1 MKNLLILTVI
11 LLTFFSCKH
20 EFEKP
25 YWDVSLASPIAFST
39 IDLDD
44 ISTDSIFSIDTLSDN
59 SLTLV
64 YQNEILDVSIDSN
77 FQLNAI
83 STTKNIKL
91 ETIVFPDQTI
101 PHEINFGELIQS
113 TGLGFLFPND
123 SLRIIPA
130 ISGAI
135 NDIVPIDANEYFEQ
149 MTLNQGFMDITI
161 SNNLA
166 SDLSN
171 LVINLRNEG
180 EATNLVEIN
189 LPYLASGDV
198 FQTTESLANQII
210 YGDMEIE
217 ILNADMVGTGST
229 PVLIQY
235 QDALA
240 TEIKIRDLIL
250 EQGIAIFPS
259 QEIFNEDTVV
269 AFDIGDVRL
278 TRVLVD
284 EGGVEV
290 IGVSTVQDTLKIEYI
305 IPGATKDGQ
314 EFKLNFNLPPAPV
327 GESMTVVEFFDFS
340 GYEID
345 LTGQF
350 GDTINT
356 LYTVSRG
363 WIDSSGIVTEISL
376 QDSIFNTITVKEI
389 IPAKAWGYLGSD
401 TISGEESIDF
411 DFFDDLNGSFDLE
424 QLDVSLVTKNFLG
437 SKGEVT
443 IKKLEAVSNSQSI
456 SLNSDQINSPFEIE
470 AATSNSDNTITSSEL
485 EITFNQDNS
494 NIDELVELKP
504 NAFNFEYEI
513 ITNNDLNQ
521 ELGFAYKGQ
530 GVKSELQMKIPVFIS
545 LDNIAFS
552 DTVDVDFTI
561 PSDIDQGSFT
571 VLAENGYP
579 LNAQIEL
586 LMLDDANNLIETL
599 ISGQEILA
607 GEIDQNGIVSAVK
620 LSQLNVPFS
629 NASNLNNTKK
639 VGFRVSFSTSPQNQ
653 TVKFYSDY
661 AIKLKLVGN
670 FNYTL
675 GQ

>member
-83 STTKNIKL
+83 STTKNVKL

-305 IPGATKDGQ
+305 IPSATKDGQ

-579 LNAQIEL
+579 LNTHIEL

>member
-83 STTKNIKL
+83 STTKNVKL

-305 IPGATKDGQ
+305 IPSATKDGQ

-579 LNAQIEL
+579 LNSHIEL

>member
-25 YWDVSLASPIAFST
+25 YWDISLASPIAFST

-83 STTKNIKL
+83 STTKNVKL

-305 IPGATKDGQ
+305 IPSATKDGQ

-327 GESMTVVEFFDFS
+327 GESMTVVEFFNFS

-579 LNAQIEL
+579 LNAHIEL

>member
-83 STTKNIKL
+83 STTKNVKL

-135 NDIVPIDANEYFEQ
+135 NDIVTIDANEYFEQ

-305 IPGATKDGQ
+305 IPSATKDGQ

-579 LNAQIEL
+579 LNAHIEL

>member
-83 STTKNIKL
+83 STTKNVKL

>member
-83 STTKNIKL
+83 STTKNVKL

-161 SNNLA
+161 SNNLP

-456 SLNSDQINSPFEIE
+456 SLNSDQINSLFEIE

-561 PSDIDQGSFT
+561 PSDIVQGSFT

>member
-83 STTKNIKL
+83 STTKNVKL

-305 IPGATKDGQ
+305 IPSATKDGQ

-545 LDNIAFS
+545 LDNIVFS

-579 LNAQIEL
+579 LNSHIEL

>member
-1 MKNLLILTVI
+1 MKNLLILIVI

-83 STTKNIKL
+83 STTKNVKL

-305 IPGATKDGQ
+305 IPSATKDGQ

-579 LNAQIEL
+579 LNAHIEL

>member
-83 STTKNIKL
+83 STTKNVKL

-101 PHEINFGELIQS
+101 PHEISFGELIQS
-113 TGLGFLFPND
+113 SGLGFLFPND

-161 SNNLA
+161 TNNLP

-259 QEIFNEDTVV
+259 QELFNEDTVV

-278 TRVLVD
+278 TKVLVD

-305 IPGATKDGQ
+305 IPGATKNGQ
-314 EFKLNFNLPPAPV
+314 EFKLNFNLPPAPI

-411 DFFDDLNGSFDLE
+411 DFFDDLNGSFNLE

-443 IKKLEAVSNSQSI
+443 IKKLEAVSNSQTI
-456 SLNSDQINSPFEIE
+456 SLNSDQINSPYEIE
-470 AATSNSDNTITSSEL
+470 SATSNSDNTITSSEL

-561 PSDIDQGSFT
+561 PSDIDQGSFI

-607 GEIDQNGIVSAVK
+607 GEIDQKGIVSAVK
-620 LSQLNVPFS
+620 LSELNVPFS

>member
-83 STTKNIKL
+83 STTKNVKL

-101 PHEINFGELIQS
+101 PHEISFGELIQS
-113 TGLGFLFPND
+113 SGLGFLFPND

-161 SNNLA
+161 TNNLP

-278 TRVLVD
+278 TKVLVD

-305 IPGATKDGQ
+305 IPGATKNGQ
-314 EFKLNFNLPPAPV
+314 EFKLNFNLPPAPI

-411 DFFDDLNGSFDLE
+411 DFFDDLNGSFNLE

-443 IKKLEAVSNSQSI
+443 IKKLEAISNSQTI
-456 SLNSDQINSPFEIE
+456 SLNSDQINSPYEIE

-561 PSDIDQGSFT
+561 PSDIDQGSFI

-620 LSQLNVPFS
+620 LSELNVPFS

>member
-83 STTKNIKL
+83 STTKNVKL

-305 IPGATKDGQ
+305 IPSATKDGQ

-579 LNAQIEL
+579 LNAHIEL

>member
-25 YWDVSLASPIAFST
+25 YWNVSLASPIAFST

-83 STTKNIKL
+83 STTKNVKL

>member
-83 STTKNIKL
+83 STTKNVKL

-135 NDIVPIDANEYFEQ
+135 NDIVTIDANEYFEQ

-305 IPGATKDGQ
+305 IPSATKDGQ

-401 TISGEESIDF
+401 TIYGEESIDF

-579 LNAQIEL
+579 LNAHIEL

-620 LSQLNVPFS
+620 LSELNVPFS

>member
-25 YWDVSLASPIAFST
+25 YWDISLASPIAFST

-83 STTKNIKL
+83 STTKNVKL

-101 PHEINFGELIQS
+101 PHEISFGELIQS
-113 TGLGFLFPND
+113 SGLGFLFPND

-149 MTLNQGFMDITI
+149 MTLNQGFIDITI
-161 SNNLA
+161 SNNLP

-189 LPYLASGDV
+189 LPFLASGDI

-217 ILNADMVGTGST
+217 ILNADMVGTGSN

-269 AFDIGDVRL
+269 AFNIGDVRL
-278 TRVLVD
+278 TKVLVD

-305 IPGATKDGQ
+305 IPGATKNGQ
-314 EFKLNFNLPPAPV
+314 EFKLNFNLPPAPI
-327 GESMTVVEFFDFS
+327 GESITVVEFFDFS

-376 QDSIFNTITVKEI
+376 HDSIFNTITVKEI

-411 DFFDDLNGSFDLE
+411 DFFDDLNGSFNLE
-424 QLDVSLVTKNFLG
+424 QLNVSLVTKNFLG

-443 IKKLEAVSNSQSI
+443 IKKLEAVSNSQTI
-456 SLNSDQINSPFEIE
+456 SLNSDQINSPYEIE

-561 PSDIDQGSFT
+561 PNDIDQGSFT

-620 LSQLNVPFS
+620 LSELNVPFS

-653 TVKFYSDY
+653 NVKFYSDY

>member
-83 STTKNIKL
+83 STTKNVKL

-161 SNNLA
+161 SNNLP

-561 PSDIDQGSFT
+561 PSDIVQGSFT

>member
-83 STTKNIKL
+83 STTKNVKL

-161 SNNLA
+161 SNNLP

-327 GESMTVVEFFDFS
+327 GESMTVIEFFDFS

-424 QLDVSLVTKNFLG
+424 LLDVSLVTKNFLG

-552 DTVDVDFTI
+552 DTADVDFTI
-561 PSDIDQGSFT
+561 PSDIDQGSFI

-607 GEIDQNGIVSAVK
+607 GEIDQNGKVSAVK

-629 NASNLNNTKK
+629 NASNLNDTKK

>member
-83 STTKNIKL
+83 STTKNVKL

-161 SNNLA
+161 SNNLP

-561 PSDIDQGSFT
+561 PSDI
-571 VLAENGYP
+571 VRR
-579 LNAQIEL
+579 
-586 LMLDDANNLIETL
+586 
-599 ISGQEILA
+599 
-607 GEIDQNGIVSAVK
+607 K
-620 LSQLNVPFS
+620 LYC
-629 NASNLNNTKK
+629 TC
-639 VGFRVSFSTSPQNQ
+639 
-653 TVKFYSDY
+653 
-661 AIKLKLVGN
+661 
-670 FNYTL
+670 
-675 GQ
+675 

>member
-25 YWDVSLASPIAFST
+25 YWNVSLASPIAFST

-83 STTKNIKL
+83 STTKNVKL

-485 EITFNQDNS
+485 EITFNQNNS

>member
-1 MKNLLILTVI
+1 MKNLLILLVI

-25 YWDVSLASPIAFST
+25 YWDVSLASPLAFST
-39 IDLDD
+39 IDLND
-44 ISTDSIFSIDTLSDN
+44 ISRDSIFSIDTLSDN

-64 YQNEILDVSIDSN
+64 YQNQLLDVSIDSN
-77 FQLNAI
+77 FRLNAI
-83 STTKNIKL
+83 STTKNVKL
-91 ETIVFPDQTI
+91 ETIIFPDQTI
-101 PHEINFGELIQS
+101 THDVNFGELIQS
-113 TGLGFLFPND
+113 SGLGFLFPND

-130 ISGAI
+130 IAGVI
-135 NDIVPIDANEYFEQ
+135 NDVIPIDANEYFEQ
-149 MTLNQGFMDITI
+149 MTLSEGYIDIII
-161 SNNLA
+161 SNNLP
-166 SDLSN
+166 SDMSN

-180 EATNLVEIN
+180 ESNNLIEIN
-189 LPYLASGDV
+189 LPYLASGDF
-198 FQTTESLANQII
+198 FQMTESLSDQII

-217 ILNADMVGTGST
+217 ILNADLVGTGST
-229 PVLIQY
+229 PTLIQY

-250 EQGIAIFPS
+250 QQGIAIFPS

-278 TRVLVD
+278 TKVLVD

-305 IPGATKDGQ
+305 IPNALKDGQ
-314 EFKLNFNLPPAPV
+314 MFKLNFNLPPAPV
-327 GESMTVVEFFDFS
+327 GESITVVEFFDFS

-376 QDSIFNTITVKEI
+376 QDSIFNTITVKDI

-411 DFFDDLNGSFDLE
+411 DFFNDLNGSFDLE
-424 QLDVSLVTKNFLG
+424 QLKVSLVTQNFLG
-437 SKGEVT
+437 SNGEVN
-443 IKKLEAVSNSQSI
+443 IKKLEAVSKSESLL
-456 SLNSDQINSPFEIE
+456 LNSSQINSNFEIG

-485 EITFNQDNS
+485 EISFDQDNS
-494 NIDELVELKP
+494 NIDELVEIKP
-504 NAFNFEYEI
+504 NEFNFEYEI

-530 GVKSELQMKIPVFIS
+530 GIKSELQMNIPVFFS
-545 LDNIAFS
+545 LDDISFS
-552 DTVDVDFTI
+552 DTVDVDLTI
-561 PSDIDQGSFT
+561 PNDIDEGTFI
-571 VLAENGYP
+571 LIAENGYP
-579 LNAQIEL
+579 LNALVEL
-586 LMLDDANNLIETL
+586 LMLDDANNLLQTL

-607 GEIDQNGIVSAVK
+607 GEVGQNGIVSTAK
-620 LSQLNVPFS
+620 ISELNIPFS
-629 NASNLNNTKK
+629 NPSNLNNTKK
-639 VGFRVSFSTSPQNQ
+639 VGFRVTFSTSPQGQ

-670 FNYTL
+670 FNYSVA
-675 GQ
+675 Q

>member
-83 STTKNIKL
+83 STTKNVKL

-161 SNNLA
+161 SNNLP

-327 GESMTVVEFFDFS
+327 GESMTVIEFFDFS

-561 PSDIDQGSFT
+561 PSDIVQGSFT

>member
-83 STTKNIKL
+83 STTKNVKL

-161 SNNLA
+161 SNNLP

-240 TEIKIRDLIL
+240 TEIKIIDLIL

-561 PSDIDQGSFT
+561 PSDIVQGSFT

>member
-11 LLTFFSCKH
+11 FLTFFSCKH

-83 STTKNIKL
+83 STTKNVKL

-101 PHEINFGELIQS
+101 PHEISFGELIQS
-113 TGLGFLFPND
+113 SGLGFLFPND

-161 SNNLA
+161 TNNLP

-278 TRVLVD
+278 TKVLVD

-305 IPGATKDGQ
+305 IPGATKNGQ
-314 EFKLNFNLPPAPV
+314 EFKLNFNLPPAPI

-411 DFFDDLNGSFDLE
+411 DFFDDLNGSFNLE

-443 IKKLEAVSNSQSI
+443 IKKLEAVSNSQTI
-456 SLNSDQINSPFEIE
+456 SLNSDQINSPYEIE

-561 PSDIDQGSFT
+561 PSDIDQGSFI

-620 LSQLNVPFS
+620 LSELNVPFS

>member
-83 STTKNIKL
+83 STTKNVKL

-101 PHEINFGELIQS
+101 PHEISFGELIQS
-113 TGLGFLFPND
+113 SGLGFLFPND

-161 SNNLA
+161 TNNLP

-259 QEIFNEDTVV
+259 QELFNEDTVV

-278 TRVLVD
+278 TKVLVD

-305 IPGATKDGQ
+305 IPGATKNGQ
-314 EFKLNFNLPPAPV
+314 EFKLNFNLPPAPI

-411 DFFDDLNGSFDLE
+411 DFFDDLNGSFNLE

-443 IKKLEAVSNSQSI
+443 IKKLEAVSNSQTI
-456 SLNSDQINSPFEIE
+456 SLNSDQINSPYEIE

-561 PSDIDQGSFT
+561 PSDIDQGSFI

-607 GEIDQNGIVSAVK
+607 GEIDQKGIVSAVK
-620 LSQLNVPFS
+620 LSELNVPFS

>member
-83 STTKNIKL
+83 STTKNVKL

-101 PHEINFGELIQS
+101 PHEISFGELIQS
-113 TGLGFLFPND
+113 SGLGFLFPND

-161 SNNLA
+161 TNNLP

-278 TRVLVD
+278 TKVLVD

-305 IPGATKDGQ
+305 IPGATKNGQ
-314 EFKLNFNLPPAPV
+314 EFKLNFNLPPAPI

-411 DFFDDLNGSFDLE
+411 DFFDDLNGSFNLE

-443 IKKLEAVSNSQSI
+443 IKKLEAVSNSQTI
-456 SLNSDQINSPFEIE
+456 SLNSDQINSPYEIE

-561 PSDIDQGSFT
+561 PSDIDQGSFI

-620 LSQLNVPFS
+620 LSELNVPFS

>member
-83 STTKNIKL
+83 STTKNVKL

-210 YGDMEIE
+210 YGDMAIE

>member
-83 STTKNIKL
+83 STTKNVKL

-561 PSDIDQGSFT
+561 PSDIDQGSFI

-586 LMLDDANNLIETL
+586 LLLDDANNLIETL

>member
-25 YWDVSLASPIAFST
+25 YWNVSLASPIAFST

-44 ISTDSIFSIDTLSDN
+44 ISTDIIFYIETLSDN

-83 STTKNIKL
+83 STTKNVKL

-485 EITFNQDNS
+485 EITFNQNNS

>member
-83 STTKNIKL
+83 STTKNVKL

-161 SNNLA
+161 SNNLP

-327 GESMTVVEFFDFS
+327 GESMTVIEFFDFS

-561 PSDIDQGSFT
+561 PSDIVQGSFT

-607 GEIDQNGIVSAVK
+607 GEIDQNGKVSAVK

-629 NASNLNNTKK
+629 NASNLNDTKK